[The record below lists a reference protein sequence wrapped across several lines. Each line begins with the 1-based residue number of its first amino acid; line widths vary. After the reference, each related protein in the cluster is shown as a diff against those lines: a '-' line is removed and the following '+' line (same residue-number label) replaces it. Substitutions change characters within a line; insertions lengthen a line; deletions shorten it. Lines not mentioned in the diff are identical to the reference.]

1 MKKYFNPNASL
12 YSLGEDF
19 IVSSADDHLKEDL
32 AVDDFD

>member
-19 IVSSADDHLKEDL
+19 ITSSADDGLREDL

>member
-1 MKKYFNPNASL
+1 MKKYLNPNASL

-32 AVDDFD
+32 AADDFD